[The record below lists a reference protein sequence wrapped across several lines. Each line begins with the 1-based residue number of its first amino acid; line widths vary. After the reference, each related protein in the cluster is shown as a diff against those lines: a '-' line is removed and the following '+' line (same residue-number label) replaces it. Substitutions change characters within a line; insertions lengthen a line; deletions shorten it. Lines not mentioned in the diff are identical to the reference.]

1 MQRGFDDDVSKA
13 AELFQEVLQ
22 VCQIVLNY
30 IFVQASNSGNALG
43 AAFLG
48 RMYLEGVGV
57 QASNLTAFKLFKLA
71 ADQGNAI
78 GQAGMGVMYLEGRAT
93 QINPRTAVKYFQAS
107 ADQG

>member
-1 MQRGFDDDVSKA
+1 MFRK
-13 AELFQEVLQ
+13 LP
-22 VCQIVLNY
+22 NY
-30 IFVQASNSGNALG
+30 FKRYYKGAKSFFNYRFVQASNSGNALG